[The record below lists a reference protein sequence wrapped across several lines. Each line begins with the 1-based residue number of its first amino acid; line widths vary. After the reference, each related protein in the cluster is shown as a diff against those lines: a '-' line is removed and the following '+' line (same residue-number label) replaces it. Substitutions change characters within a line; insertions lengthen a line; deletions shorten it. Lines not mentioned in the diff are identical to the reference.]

1 MLLEKARLVN
11 VCQHRDLQADFGPG
25 ITAIVGQN
33 GSGKSNLADMIR
45 VCATNDFSSVRGTK
59 DMNVRRGILSNDMS
73 YIQTWW
79 TTRNGYISIR
89 RGLQNVPSALYVNNE
104 EDKTITGKEQAIT
117 KRALELLS
125 VSAGTINDFMFA
137 DFRTLRQIV
146 EGTKAARM
154 EMFTSLCGIDHI
166 QRIDR
171 VMQKQLA
178 ADSAVIAEAASEKEI
193 EDMRVRWQ
201 LLKPKIKQ
209 MREAWATLLAQL
221 VPQAELT
228 AWREARYANV
238 NAAET
243 MQKLTISINTQ
254 VKSVE
259 KLSATLHEIK
269 CEVAKNQQACE
280 IIRTQKLEPLQQQL
294 AVAKEQ
300 QQTRQ
305 ARLRKYKEY
314 QEALKAAAKEA
325 PKPPV
330 KPADH
335 VDYEKAVADEANI
348 KTMLKAAKD
357 KQTAL
362 GEGGDIICG
371 ECGTKLGEVTAQA
384 LADAAA
390 KVLSLTGQLTAAKA
404 KTAAATGYRQAV
416 QDYSHAFVVWEKD
429 VATAKQTLDRL
440 AGDADAV
447 SPPEDDNSE
456 DMGKLQ
462 MEYDH
467 VFKQMELV
475 KNRLAAADEKLVPG
489 TRQLTMAE
497 ANMATARQEL
507 ISLKDTYGDNP
518 QDVVESLTEKLKVQE
533 RLQAQHSDLTT
544 LLRVEETRAGELLPQ
559 LRSGLR
565 KRRKVTRLIKFVDL
579 GNRFRNMAGRD
590 RLQARAI
597 SKTLRKTTHYVNNFL
612 RQFSMPFTV
621 SIDPEEFEFIAHHR
635 DGTKEAAV
643 RLSAGQGLALGI
655 SFWLART
662 TAFHGELPLF
672 VLDEPTANLDAERV
686 VSVASLFRKLGD
698 ELQAAGRQGI
708 VITHH
713 MAVAEASTR
722 KVVLQ

>member
-1 MLLEKARLVN
+1 
-11 VCQHRDLQADFGPG
+11 
-25 ITAIVGQN
+25 
-33 GSGKSNLADMIR
+33 
-45 VCATNDFSSVRGTK
+45 
-59 DMNVRRGILSNDMS
+59 
-73 YIQTWW
+73 
-79 TTRNGYISIR
+79 
-89 RGLQNVPSALYVNNE
+89 
-104 EDKTITGKEQAIT
+104 
-117 KRALELLS
+117 
-125 VSAGTINDFMFA
+125 
-137 DFRTLRQIV
+137 
-146 EGTKAARM
+146 
-154 EMFTSLCGIDHI
+154 
-166 QRIDR
+166 
-171 VMQKQLA
+171 
-178 ADSAVIAEAASEKEI
+178 
-193 EDMRVRWQ
+193 
-201 LLKPKIKQ
+201 
-209 MREAWATLLAQL
+209 
-221 VPQAELT
+221 
-228 AWREARYANV
+228 
-238 NAAET
+238 
-243 MQKLTISINTQ
+243 
-254 VKSVE
+254 
-259 KLSATLHEIK
+259 
-269 CEVAKNQQACE
+269 
-280 IIRTQKLEPLQQQL
+280 
-294 AVAKEQ
+294 
-300 QQTRQ
+300 
-305 ARLRKYKEY
+305 
-314 QEALKAAAKEA
+314 
-325 PKPPV
+325 
-330 KPADH
+330 
-335 VDYEKAVADEANI
+335 
-348 KTMLKAAKD
+348 
-357 KQTAL
+357 
-362 GEGGDIICG
+362 
-371 ECGTKLGEVTAQA
+371 
-384 LADAAA
+384 
-390 KVLSLTGQLTAAKA
+390 
-404 KTAAATGYRQAV
+404 
-416 QDYSHAFVVWEKD
+416 

-518 QDVVESLTEKLKVQE
+518 QDVVESLTEKIKVQE